1 MSICITKIGFLF
13 GNLLDDIHFLDYQ
26 RDKYHR
32 LTNLEATRTR
42 TERDVNLTV
51 LIQKIVDKRT
61 LKGDRIVFK
70 NVESESKVL
79 SIGISVIMLN
89 LGIYLGVPAVVIVE
103 IRRKF

>member
-1 MSICITKIGFLF
+1 M
-13 GNLLDDIHFLDYQ
+13 DYQ

-51 LIQKIVDKRT
+51 LIQKIIDKRT